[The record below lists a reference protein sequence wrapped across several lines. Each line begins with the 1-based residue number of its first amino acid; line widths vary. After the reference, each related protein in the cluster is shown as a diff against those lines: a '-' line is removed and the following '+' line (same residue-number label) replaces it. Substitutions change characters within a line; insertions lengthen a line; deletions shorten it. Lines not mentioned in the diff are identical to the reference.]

1 MADNIQSLKV
11 ILEMQAKGIQ
21 GLNKGINK
29 LNKNLQSTEQS
40 TGKLN
45 KGMDRF
51 QRRDK
56 GVAQAGMNT
65 TKSFSKM
72 QQTMDGGGGSGG
84 LVRAYALLAANVFA
98 VTAAFGVL
106 QRAAAVDKL
115 TESMEILSTRG
126 GQDIENLSQKLKEAS
141 GNAVAL
147 DAAFRQVSLAS
158 SAGLSTEEI
167 EGLTTVAKGAAIS
180 LGRDLP
186 DALDRIFRGAIKLE
200 PEILDEIG
208 LFVRVDEAAKKYAQQ
223 LGRTVTSLSQA
234 DKRQAFLNEILD
246 QGITKFEE
254 YAEAVEPDAFT
265 QLAAALADISIT
277 MTKFVTG
284 ALSPFVKFMAETP
297 IVLGAVF
304 GLIATSLLGKA
315 VPAVGQFLLGTEM
328 AAAAAAEDAIE
339 YVNGVNNKANAAI
352 QASINEK
359 TQRLSDLDDIA
370 KAEVNKNKVVF
381 RSQSARAKDNKKALA
396 DTQKAGVGTIAQ
408 RKAREAAVKERI
420 EILKIA
426 KKNKNTSEA
435 SVKLI
440 DKELRLFQK
449 EERTLRKM
457 RTTKDEIAKLNKEG
471 LSVDQMRDSIAKR
484 RIDRLER
491 RALQSGAISSAVGA
505 TEVAEGGFFAAIAA
519 GNAALDKEFADV
531 EDKLGKTGKKTKG
544 VFSKT
549 FKGIGDAGFKL
560 KGRLAVLATAFQGLM
575 ASAGPY
581 LLLATALI
589 AVATGLFKAFASGQ
603 EEAKKLNETNKALN
617 KTLETTEERFKKQ
630 IAVAKDS
637 NKTFQEN
644 IKGTLAFLTG
654 QKELATN
661 VLKARNELRE
671 FNKEANFLMITWQGL
686 KAIVGQD
693 IWRQTRLST
702 QAAFGELVMGTARL
716 GDSELLNV
724 LLEGQESAGFFA
736 LALSR
741 VATGEERIAEIRA
754 RAAEVSQ
761 EALDGV
767 NEAIE
772 LGGRRNEQQL
782 TALIGAQED
791 LGTVTGDLN
800 AEALRLGNT
809 YMLAKLKLAGY
820 NLDIN
825 KGEEAIAKYNEI
837 IKVQE
842 ARLRSFISAVSGA
855 DEAIGKFQQSFLPRT
870 KVDEILGSI
879 VGIQESFEALQKEI
893 DVTFDFED
901 VDGNVKQ
908 LSASF
913 QKGFTSDQMTQFLER
928 FSEED
933 NPLRKIFSDEEVA
946 RIEELAKTNLGEAG
960 QVIQNTID
968 EFSQF
973 QFTLLNAKVEMK
985 SLNKEIKL
993 FEKGIKMG
1001 AQAGQQVARLQVEVA
1016 KQQLALAETNFTML
1030 VKSFD
1035 ISKAQALA
1043 AIQTL
1048 EKYETEK
1055 EIRKELAKFDVST
1068 IEAMAIRAAFEE
1080 QVTAMLQLRVQEEAK
1095 QDIANQRNIQALKV
1109 QLAAERKRM
1118 KAKQELVALDNQL
1131 NNRGLSETTSQRVER
1146 ELRAK
1151 KEEATMVD
1159 KEQRAEKA
1167 LQISAANIQ
1176 IIEMKIMDRKENLL
1190 KLQLRALELED
1201 KIASTPEKV
1210 TVKTRMLNSLGF
1222 YSTVESEQ
1230 DNPEL
1235 ERLKGERQGIVDE
1248 IDSIFTEG
1256 VETGVTNGLI
1266 AGINNTTD
1274 DLVDAFEKIAQKSGK
1289 EFQVAIQDAI
1299 KGVATETDIPE
1310 GIRTLLGV
1318 EKVRQERI
1326 KELETQRDKL
1336 DPEKD
1341 KNRIDAINL
1350 EIEALGKLN
1359 HAYLGI
1365 TSTIR
1370 MFATQMAELGPEG
1383 VLASSVLM
1391 GLTNIG
1397 DAFMTMGS
1405 RIGEITNQMVNEDGS
1420 FKDGFDQATFSM
1432 AKGAE
1437 VAAFVGNALAQV
1449 NSMMAANSSRQI
1461 GELDKQIAAEK
1472 KRDGKSKESLAR
1484 IQAMEKKK
1492 EAMERKRFNQ
1502 NKKMMIAQT
1511 IANTAAG
1518 IMQVMSAP
1526 GDPFKVF
1533 GIPMAAVIGALGAA
1547 QVAIIAR
1554 QKYEG
1559 GGSETPKA
1567 QIQKLEIGKRSENV
1581 DVAQRAT
1588 AGELNYL
1595 RGGRTTGQDL
1605 GGAGGA
1611 MGRRGYGMGIRGY
1624 AMGDDS
1630 IVVGERG
1637 PEVIT
1642 PASPV
1647 DITPNFALGGE
1658 TNVNFSI
1665 NAIDAAGV
1673 EDVLMNQQGNIIRMI
1688 REAANENGERFLEN
1702 VDTQTYGSNT

>member
-284 ALSPFVKFMAETP
+284 ALGPFVKFMAETP

-304 GLIATSLLGKA
+304 AAIAGSLLGKA
-315 VPAVGQFLLGTEM
+315 VPAVGQFLLGTEQAAQ
-328 AAAAAAEDAIE
+328 AAAQDAIE
-339 YVNGVNNKANAAI
+339 YVAGVNDKANAAI
-352 QASINEK
+352 QASIQEK
-359 TQRLSDLDDIA
+359 TQRISDLDAIA
-370 KAEVNKNKVVF
+370 KAEVQKNKVIF
-381 RSQSARAKDNKKALA
+381 RSQSARAKENKKALEQTGA
-396 DTQKAGVGTIAQ
+396 AGVGSVKA
-408 RKAREAAVKERI
+408 RAAREAAVKERI

-449 EERTLRKM
+449 EERALRKM
-457 RTTKDEIAKLNKEG
+457 RVTKAEIAKLDKEG
-471 LSVDQMRDSIAKR
+471 LSVEQMKNSIAKR

-491 RALQSGAISSAVGA
+491 NALRSGAISSAVGA
-505 TEVAEGGFFAAIAA
+505 TEVAEGGFFAAITA
-519 GNAALDKEFADV
+519 GNLALDEEFKDV
-531 EDKLGKTGKKTKG
+531 EKKLRKTGKKTKG
-544 VFSKT
+544 IFGGVFKSL
-549 FKGIGDAGFKL
+549 GDMSFKL

-581 LLLATALI
+581 LLLAGAILAI
-589 AVATGLFKAFASGQ
+589 SVGLFKAFATGQ
-603 EEAKKLNETNKALN
+603 KEAKKLAETNKALN
-617 KTLETTEERFKKQ
+617 KTLETVNERFQKQ
-630 IAVAKDS
+630 VSLAK
-637 NKTFQEN
+637 NTEKTFQEN
-644 IKGTLAFLTG
+644 IKGLLAFTTG
-654 QKELATN
+654 QQELAAN
-661 VLKARNELRE
+661 ILKARQELAD
-671 FNKEANFLMITWQGL
+671 FNKEANLIMKTWQGL

-693 IWRQTRLST
+693 IWRQTRIST
-702 QAAFGELVMGTARL
+702 EAAFKELVDGVAML
-716 GDSELLNV
+716 GESPLLEV
-724 LLEGQESAGFFA
+724 LLKGQEKTEGYADA
-736 LALSR
+736 LLR
-741 VATGEERIAEIRA
+741 VAAGEREVAEIRKRSTELTKNQQKEIERGFKQGA
-754 RAAEVSQ
+754 TLNDAQIGYLKRQAEEVGGVYAELKIAAIDSGRELR
-761 EALDGV
+761 EAEKGLS
-767 NEAIE
+767 IF
-772 LGGRRNEQQL
+772 
-782 TALIGAQED
+782 
-791 LGTVTGDLN
+791 
-800 AEALRLGNT
+800 
-809 YMLAKLKLAGY
+809 
-820 NLDIN
+820 NLSIDD
-825 KGEEAIAKYNEI
+825 GEESIARYNEI
-837 IKVQE
+837 LKIQQS
-842 ARLRSFISAVSGA
+842 RLRSFISSVSGA
-855 DEAIGKFQQSFLPRT
+855 EEAIGKFQQSFLPRT
-870 KVDEILGSI
+870 KVDEILGSLT
-879 VGIQESFEALQKEI
+879 GIQESFEALQKEI
-893 DVTFDFED
+893 DFTFDFED
-901 VDGNVKQ
+901 ESGNIKKLTAELDEGFSKKQ
-908 LSASF
+908 F
-913 QKGFTSDQMTQFLER
+913 EGFLKKFD
-928 FSEED
+928 EED
-933 NPLRKIFSDEEVA
+933 NPLRKIFSEEEIN
-946 RIEELAKTNLGEAG
+946 RIKDLAENNLGEAG
-960 QVIQNTID
+960 KVIQDTID
-968 EFSQF
+968 KFSQF
-973 QFTLLNAKVEMK
+973 QFTLLTAKIEMK
-985 SLNKEIKL
+985 SLNKEVKL
-993 FEKGIKMG
+993 FEKGVKMG
-1001 AQAGQQVARLQVEVA
+1001 AQTGIKLAQLQLDIA
-1016 KQQLALAETNFTML
+1016 KQQEQIARTNFNMLVRSFDLSKGQAIAALEILRIAENEKEARKALASL
-1030 VKSFD
+1030 
-1035 ISKAQALA
+1035 
-1043 AIQTL
+1043 
-1048 EKYETEK
+1048 
-1055 EIRKELAKFDVST
+1055 DVST
-1068 IEAMAIRAAFEE
+1068 IEAFAIKAAFEE
-1080 QVTAMLQLRVQEEAK
+1080 QITAELQRRVQLEAK
-1095 QDIANQRNIQALKV
+1095 QDIANQKNIQALKV

-1131 NNRGLSETTSQRVER
+1131 NNRGLSETTAQRVER

-1151 KEEATMVD
+1151 KEEATMVE

-1167 LQISAANIQ
+1167 LQITQANIQ

-1190 KLQLRALELED
+1190 KLQLRALVLEQ
-1201 KIASTPEKV
+1201 KIAAEPEKV
-1210 TVKTRMLNSLGF
+1210 PQVT
-1222 YSTVESEQ
+1222 STGGGPMSATITMVE
-1230 DNPEL
+1230 NPVRKQL
-1235 ERLKGERQGIVDE
+1235 VADRQAIVDE
-1248 IDSIFTEG
+1248 IDTMFSVG
-1256 VETGVTNGLI
+1256 VKNGVTDGFI
-1266 AGINNTTD
+1266 AGINNVTD
-1274 DLVDAFEKIAQKSGK
+1274 DLVNAFEMIAEKSGK
-1289 EFQVAIQDAI
+1289 EFMTAIQTAI
-1299 KGVATETDIPE
+1299 SGVATESSIPE
-1310 GIRTLLGV
+1310 GIRTLLGI

-1326 KELETQRDKL
+1326 DELKKQADEAAGRGDFDRAEAIAKEIFALE
-1336 DPEKD
+1336 
-1341 KNRIDAINL
+1341 
-1350 EIEALGKLN
+1350 KLN
-1359 HAYLGI
+1359 HTYLGI
-1365 TSTIR
+1365 TSTVR
-1370 MFATQMAELGPEG
+1370 MFAAQMSQLGSEG
-1383 VLASSVLM
+1383 VLASSILT
-1391 GLTNIG
+1391 GITNIG
-1397 DAFMTMGS
+1397 DAFLTMGT
-1405 RIGEITNQMVNEDGS
+1405 RIDEITAQMTDGEGN
-1420 FKDGFDQATFSM
+1420 FKDGFDQASLSM

-1461 GELDKQIAAEK
+1461 GELDKQIEAEK
-1472 KRDGKSKESLAR
+1472 RRDGKSKESLAR
-1484 IQAMEKKK
+1484 IQSMEKKK
-1492 EAMERKRFNQ
+1492 ESMERKRFNQ

-1518 IMQVMSAP
+1518 IMQVMTAP
-1526 GDPFKVF
+1526 GDPYKAY

-1559 GGSETPKA
+1559 GGSDTPKA
-1567 QIQKLEIGKRSENV
+1567 QVQKIEIGKRSENV
-1581 DVAQRAT
+1581 DVSQRTT

-1688 REAANENGERFLEN
+1688 REAANENGERFLET